1 MPAGSAPEYAVDCIL
16 AERLVRGSLRYK
28 VQWHNYT
35 NTTWE
40 PASNLSGCAA
50 LDQWRVRPGL
60 GTFSVTMHGSRSHLT
75 DVLSIPGIPRS
86 KLHTVSNLLA
96 LL

>member
-1 MPAGSAPEYAVDCIL
+1 M
-16 AERLVRGSLRYK
+16 
-28 VQWHNYT
+28 T
-35 NTTWE
+35 
-40 PASNLSGCAA
+40 GCAA

-96 LL
+96 AMNEDDVIRFRPHYPSSAGGVQGGRATFYDT